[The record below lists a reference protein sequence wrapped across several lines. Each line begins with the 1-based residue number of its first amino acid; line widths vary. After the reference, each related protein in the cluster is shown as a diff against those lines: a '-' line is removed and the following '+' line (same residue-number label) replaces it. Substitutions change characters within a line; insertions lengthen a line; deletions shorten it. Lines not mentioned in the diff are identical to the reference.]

1 MKYSNFIIFISYIAS
16 PKICLHCTHFIP
28 NKLGNDF
35 STCKFFPVTDT
46 SFLIR
51 EKEMK
56 YNYCS
61 TVRNFDYMCGEY
73 AKRYFPKDN
82 EPTGGKSNGGK
93 GGDDDFSGILS
104 NNQIEYL

>member
-1 MKYSNFIIFISYIAS
+1 
-16 PKICLHCTHFIP
+16 
-28 NKLGNDF
+28 
-35 STCKFFPVTDT
+35 
-46 SFLIR
+46 
-51 EKEMK
+51 
-56 YNYCS
+56 
-61 TVRNFDYMCGEY
+61 MCGEY